1 MQLDWEHG
9 DSWTDRTY
17 AVYDE
22 NGERL
27 AQYSSQPT
35 LDQLRALERE
45 YDDRLNLW
53 QAGLVCTECKTPIN
67 GRFGADVESNIR
79 CWECAL
85 EAQQAEQD
93 SIIVNT
99 DPTKA
104 VLSES
109 NLHTKS
115 LCDYVVNVATGCRHG
130 CKFCYVPA
138 SPAVEN
144 RDQMLADRAGVDDP
158 QQDWGSYL
166 LYRDDLP
173 ERLHQDLI
181 TCDFENDWKC
191 TDRGR
196 GIVMLSS
203 GTDCYQDRRSA
214 QITRACVHE
223 LVEHDISVRIL
234 TRSPA
239 VVRDVDLFKRAGDLI
254 SVGTSIPSFDTELVR
269 AIEPG
274 TPSPRA
280 RWKALYQLRKAGV
293 NVFVSFSPTYPGMT
307 DQEIDTL
314 LGHFRALG
322 QIVVFHEPI
331 NPRGKNFQLLR
342 EAVQKLDRPE
352 LEKRLEMLQSE
363 QKWIKYAIEQINRV
377 HRRAKK
383 LYPDLHIHSWPD
395 RELIENTSG
404 HLSDRLAEMRQAVPA
419 EVFNKKKQ
427 SQSSVQSTIFESE
440 SELADLVL

>member
-1 MQLDWEHG
+1 MSRYRLTDLEIIREEG
-9 DSWTDRTY
+9 SW
-17 AVYDE
+17 
-22 NGERL
+22 L
-27 AQYSSQPT
+27 
-35 LDQLRALERE
+35 
-45 YDDRLNLW
+45 
-53 QAGLVCTECKTPIN
+53 CT
-67 GRFGADVESNIR
+67 V
-79 CWECAL
+79 
-85 EAQQAEQD
+85 
-93 SIIVNT
+93 
-99 DPTKA
+99 
-104 VLSES
+104 
-109 NLHTKS
+109 
-115 LCDYVVNVATGCRHG
+115 
-130 CKFCYVPA
+130 
-138 SPAVEN
+138 
-144 RDQMLADRAGVDDP
+144 RDQHDNKEELLLVPCDSTEHQPVRAWFNECELTP
-158 QQDWGSYL
+158 GS
-166 LYRDDLP
+166 
-173 ERLHQDLI
+173 
-181 TCDFENDWKC
+181 
-191 TDRGR
+191 
-196 GIVMLSS
+196 S
-203 GTDCYQDRRSA
+203 
-214 QITRACVHE
+214 
-223 LVEHDISVRIL
+223 
-234 TRSPA
+234 
-239 VVRDVDLFKRAGDLI
+239 
-254 SVGTSIPSFDTELVR
+254 PSFDTELVR

-352 LEKRLEMLQSE
+352 LEKRFEMLQSE